1 MDWIKKQDPQVVKW
15 LALSMFGLACLFI
28 YFANRTSPPVDV
40 ILIILGVVDGVIG
53 FALWLAYGDLVDRGP
68 RR

>member
-15 LALSMFGLACLFI
+15 LALSMFGLAFLFV
-28 YFANRTSPPVDV
+28 YFANQTSPPVDV
-40 ILIILGVVDGVIG
+40 ILILLGVVDGVIG
-53 FALWLAYGDLVDRGP
+53 FALWLAYGDMADRGP